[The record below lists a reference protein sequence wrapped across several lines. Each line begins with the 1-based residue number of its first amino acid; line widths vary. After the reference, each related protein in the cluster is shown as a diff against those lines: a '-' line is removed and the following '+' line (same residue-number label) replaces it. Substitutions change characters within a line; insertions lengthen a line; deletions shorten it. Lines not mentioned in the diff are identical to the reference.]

1 MNNILKQVLNP
12 LRNIVENTSSL
23 RVIQTKLVFEVS
35 SLKKKKTDFF
45 IVVGFPLRSTFMV
58 SQLRPR
64 VFRRRRET
72 VSNDLNRKLNI

>member
-1 MNNILKQVLNP
+1 M
-12 LRNIVENTSSL
+12 ENTSSL

>member
-1 MNNILKQVLNP
+1 M
-12 LRNIVENTSSL
+12 ENTSSL

-64 VFRRRRET
+64 FFVDVKQFQMTEIE
-72 VSNDLNRKLNI
+72 N